1 MTLNPNVTE
10 ERVREMLAAAEKA
23 TPGPWS
29 VRMYSGTSTLR
40 MVTDPGR
47 KGMCIEAVPGDTAD
61 FIANCDPQAIYSI
74 LTELLA
80 ARRTI
85 EEMTGALK
93 PLQSFVAV
101 MIGRGPD
108 ATIPETIGTPLGI
121 PVKIGDIMRNV
132 EAALSKS
139 GEQVK

>member
-1 MTLNPNVTE
+1 MTLKPNVTE

-85 EEMTGALK
+85 EEMTAALK
-93 PLQSFVAV
+93 PFAE
-101 MIGRGPD
+101 MADDYDP
-108 ATIPETIGTPLGI
+108 PE
-121 PVKIGDIMRNV
+121 GDDRELAWLEYNEMGWLRRAR
-132 EAALSKS
+132 AALSNS